1 MTPQHKSLLLKLL
14 PLIIGISV
22 ILAGAVS
29 YWAYQSSLHSNEYLS
44 EAEETEKNAEAVRVE
59 KLAAIYTNEDV
70 PEIADVPEGEDPLN
84 YGLDEDVP
92 NTSVSGL
99 IILSGQE
106 KKPTSEM
113 QFMAL
118 DVSSSTAQPGVY
130 NADHTLSVMAEFDNP
145 NNPSGYF
152 FLGNLPGG
160 GLGISYHDNGTNEL
174 GFYENTAGLSTRNI
188 DWSQSTK
195 LLAYDRTKEGVG
207 RDYVDQIQKISKEV
221 VIYKPDTE
229 ETVLIIPG
237 AVQPQWLPDGES
249 LIYMKRDGLY
259 LHTIDSKQERI
270 LWKVAEGG
278 IAPGITMI
286 NLSPD
291 GKYLAWTTAKKGVIS
306 MFEVVS
312 GDEDSIELDEL
323 GRISLPD
330 TEVYWPQFSP
340 DGNHYAVQ
348 VIDSARNTFVESES
362 ESGSETYIMPSVREN
377 ARIEIRPTKG
387 REVVYTHPLD
397 RFDFNQFFTDDW
409 IVNSQ

>member
-44 EAEETEKNAEAVRVE
+44 EAEETGNAEVARVE
-59 KLAAIYTNEDV
+59 KLISTYANEGV
-70 PEIADVPEGEDPLN
+70 PEVADVPEREDPLN

-207 RDYVDQIQKISKEV
+207 RDYVDYIQKISKEV

-340 DGNHYAVQ
+340 DGNYYAVQ
-348 VIDSARNTFVESES
+348 AIDTFVEP
-362 ESGSETYIMPSVREN
+362 YIPRKN